1 MSKVL
6 FYKAGTNG
14 KNWDFYREQSLA
26 GFGTFLDENGKPM
39 TQLPV
44 RDGLAVG
51 DLLISMAGSRKAA
64 QVLGVGIVTSL
75 PLPESERTEV
85 ANEISKPRKNALE
98 QHVHFVRVHWYEM
111 RPALEWSS
119 IQVVGDLPMGDIYTI
134 KGVEKN
140 TVRSVRCLA
149 ESLPG
154 EFGEKLREA
163 LDSVELRPGYLSLI
177 RDVLAVA
184 GTPLLPKVIGER
196 LQALGYKV
204 VNGGSTVRTVLQQHS
219 VHQLNETRRFVPYI
233 FLSHG
238 DGRWSLAA
246 ERTNGVQAA
255 LKWPVPPH
263 CVVLEGVPGTGK
275 TYRLKDVRDAAA
287 LDGSTI
293 VGDGSG
299 RFAVTLHP
307 ATAYEDFVE
316 GLRPAKVV
324 ANKSSK
330 AGAQGCQV
338 GEFRKRDDKSE
349 EKKFVLDDRTFFF
362 SKPAAAE
369 TSRGAFTLQDGF
381 FVSICI
387 EAGLNPTKEFVVLLD
402 ELNRCNIP
410 KVLGDLLT
418 TLESSKR
425 ARWCSKENSKEKAT
439 ARCWDASVDDGFWD
453 ITDAQVV
460 TLPYSRRLFFVPDNV
475 YVIATMNT
483 TDRSVAPMD
492 AALRR
497 RFAFERVWPIGFEPS
512 AVCKAEREGSDEER
526 GAAATKRRRDAM
538 LFALKCPLEHP
549 ILPSVEAWIAM
560 NTKLQKFGYDAML
573 GHSYLFDLVRD
584 LKDSDRLAV
593 SDVAV
598 PNVIAHHWNKHIFP
612 QLVDSLLTN
621 DLLDS
626 VFNDEGERDTQNNCA
641 GGILSTLGLGSKA
654 ASKKGPPHR
663 IGDLILAWE
672 LRGTGLMRVPTITV
686 SVKDEASVEQV
697 ETKTGNEAGA

>member
-1 MSKVL
+1 MLPQKV
-6 FYKAGTNG
+6 TN
-14 KNWDFYREQSLA
+14 KEARRAFWTMLA
-26 GFGTFLDENGKPM
+26 N
-39 TQLPV
+39 
-44 RDGLAVG
+44 
-51 DLLISMAGSRKAA
+51 
-64 QVLGVGIVTSL
+64 
-75 PLPESERTEV
+75 LPESARSELRLFYVTGTKGKEKEPLLRITTPMV
-85 ANEISKPRKNALE
+85 LQKDVQEDGVLLKSDLTGDALDVLKAIKKADISEGKAKDFMWR
-98 QHVHFVRVHWYEM
+98 
-111 RPALEWSS
+111 S
-119 IQVVGDLPMGDIYTI
+119 IEQVV
-134 KGVEKN
+134 KN
-140 TVRSVRCLA
+140 PEGEYSLNCWARVIEALRARMSSPPKSVPA
-149 ESLPG
+149 PSTPTWQKFAFSLDRLRDASP
-154 EFGEKLREA
+154 ELEPKYDKSWMALRENLRKA
-163 LDSVELRPGYLSLI
+163 RTSGRYITMQDFHESDVDKEAWELVWG
-177 RDVLAVA
+177 
-184 GTPLLPKVIGER
+184 G
-196 LQALGYKV
+196 KV
-204 VNGGSTVRTVLQQHS
+204 VPSPS
-219 VHQLNETRRFVPYI
+219 V
-233 FLSHG
+233 
-238 DGRWSLAA
+238 SLLEKGNPTGNPVQA
-246 ERTNGVQAA
+246 TPKNVQAA
-255 LKWPVPPH
+255 LNWPVPPH

-275 TYRLKDVRDAAA
+275 TYRLRHVRNAAA
-287 LDGSTI
+287 DAGSRI
-293 VGDGSG
+293 LGDGSG

-316 GLRPAKVV
+316 GLRPGTARTVKDRIQEDWVKDEASLKVTPV
-324 ANKSSK
+324 
-330 AGAQGCQV
+330 V
-338 GEFRKRDDKSE
+338 GRRSRTAFEVDHRKG
-349 EKKFVLDDRTFFF
+349 FFF
-362 SKPAAAE
+362 QDGKPTDVSKLENKGKPKPGPAA
-369 TSRGAFTLQDGF
+369 TFSLHDGF
-381 FVSICI
+381 FLSVCI
-387 EAGLNPTKEFVVLLD
+387 EAVHYPTCEFAVLLD

-410 KVLGDLLT
+410 KVMGDLLT

-425 ARWCSKENSKEKAT
+425 ATWRSKTKLEG
-439 ARCWDASVDDGFWD
+439 RCWDASGDDGFWD

-512 AVCKAEREGSDEER
+512 AVGKAEREGSDKER
-526 GAAATKRRRDAM
+526 AAAATKRRREAM
-538 LFALKCPLEHP
+538 LLKLCCPAEQL

-560 NTKLQKFGYDAML
+560 NTKLQEFGYDAML
-573 GHSYLFDLVRD
+573 GHSYLFDLAQD
-584 LKDSDRLAV
+584 LEDSARLAV